1 MFTEDM
7 MTQIC
12 LVLLHTT
19 HERNYLITYVIL
31 FREEKRNSRWLVNQ
45 YMNFRSFGAHIKNLY
60 QLQKSRTSCDRPGP
74 GGVSIKLLE
83 INLNECLLHP
93 SVAILIFFPILTDIW
108 IKITSNFCLSWNLLA
123 INRFNFK
130 Q

>member
-45 YMNFRSFGAHIKNLY
+45 YMNFRSFGAHIKHFY
-60 QLQKSRTSCDRPGP
+60 QLQKSRASCDRPRP

-93 SVAILIFFPILTDIW
+93 SVAILIFFSILTDI
-108 IKITSNFCLSWNLLA
+108 
-123 INRFNFK
+123 
-130 Q
+130 